1 MFGHCGHKKNKR
13 TPAPIDEKT
22 IVSDWIYEELGDT
35 GRAVC
40 AYVGRCRKAAFY
52 NNGHL
57 WEARWLDGYNSV
69 RIDSKTKS
77 VDAHDAEKMA
87 AKIRTLFMECEDF
100 VTEVRASKN
109 SDESFTINI
118 SFFYEEE

>member
-1 MFGHCGHKKNKR
+1 MSKKR
-13 TPAPIDEKT
+13 TPAPIDEKNV
-22 IVSDWIYEELGDT
+22 VSDWIYEELGDT
-35 GRAVC
+35 GRAVS

-52 NNGHL
+52 NNGRL

-77 VDAHDAEKMA
+77 TDAHDAEKLA
-87 AKIRTLFMECEDF
+87 AKIRVLFMECEDIKA
-100 VTEVRASKN
+100 EVSASRN